1 MSLTSLTS
9 INFHFVAKKFGELYN
24 SPENSYALE
33 ELDAIFRSSAAPPAS
48 PEPALQSWSDY
59 FAWRGLNL
67 DSPAAILMQ
76 WPLTLYH
83 IMTNLYPKHCKMTH
97 ATISFLACCVINIV
111 NVSLPEA
118 NVVGFKA

>member
-33 ELDAIFRSSAAPPAS
+33 ELDAIFKSSAAPPAA

-67 DSPAAILMQ
+67 GRPAAILMQ

-83 IMTNLYPKHCKMTH
+83 IITNLYPKHCKMTP
-97 ATISFLACCVINIV
+97 TISF
-111 NVSLPEA
+111 
-118 NVVGFKA
+118 